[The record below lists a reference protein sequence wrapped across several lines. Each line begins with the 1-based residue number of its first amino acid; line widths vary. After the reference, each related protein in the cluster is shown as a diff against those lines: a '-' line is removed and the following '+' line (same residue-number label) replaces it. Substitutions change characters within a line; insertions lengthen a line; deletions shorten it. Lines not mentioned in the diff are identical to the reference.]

1 MKKKPCR
8 FKTIVLNCCL
18 KQRQLQKEE
27 TDHTHMRLLQAAGK
41 VFAEQGYEGAKVRDI
56 CALADV
62 NVAAVNYHF
71 GDKIGLYTAVLKNA
85 LLADAD
91 LEVLNHLKD
100 CKSPEEALR
109 FQIRTLL
116 REAYGRDLASLHIR
130 LMTQEL
136 ARPSA
141 ALDRVV
147 DEVIRPRY
155 ARLRETISRIIHLPP
170 DHDRVRLCAHSIVG
184 QIVHYVHAAPVISRV
199 WPELQLNSER
209 IEQIAD
215 HIAEFSLCSLH
226 ALAHAKANTKNK
238 KKHSGRS
245 TK

>member
-1 MKKKPCR
+1 MPSR
-8 FKTIVLNCCL
+8 S
-18 KQRQLQKEE
+18 QKDE
-27 TDHTHMRLLQAAGK
+27 TDHTRLRLLQAAGN
-41 VFAEQGYEGAKVRDI
+41 VFAEGGYEGAKVRDI
-56 CALADV
+56 CALAEV

-71 GDKIGLYTAVLKNA
+71 GDKLGLYTAVLKNA

-91 LEVLNHLKD
+91 TEALNHLKN

-155 ARLRETISRIIHLPP
+155 ARLRETIGCIVHLPP
-170 DHDRVRLCAHSIVG
+170 DHDRVRLCAHSVVG
-184 QIVHYVHAAPVISRV
+184 QVVHYVHATPVISRL
-199 WPELQLNSER
+199 WPELQLNSVQ
-209 IEQIAD
+209 IEKIAD
-215 HIAEFSLCSLH
+215 HIADFSLCSLH
-226 ALAHAKANTKNK
+226 ALASAKADKKRK
-238 KKHSGRS
+238 KKRSGRS
-245 TK
+245 KK

>member
-1 MKKKPCR
+1 MPSR
-8 FKTIVLNCCL
+8 SHSLV
-18 KQRQLQKEE
+18 REE
-27 TDHTHMRLLQAAGK
+27 GEDEADRTRTRLLQAAGK
-41 VFAEQGYEGAKVRDI
+41 VFAEGGYEGAKVRDI

-71 GDKIGLYTAVLKNA
+71 GDKLGLYTEVMKSAM
-85 LLADAD
+85 LADSD
-91 LEVLNHLKD
+91 IQVHDQLKY

-109 FQIRTLL
+109 LYIKTLL
-116 REAYGRDLASLHIR
+116 RKAYGHDSASLHIR

-147 DEVIRPRY
+147 NEVIRPRY
-155 ARLRETISRIIHLPP
+155 ARLREIIGAIICLSP
-170 DHDRVRLCAHSIVG
+170 DDDKTRLCAHSIVG
-184 QIVHYVHAAPVISRV
+184 QVVHYVHATPVISRV
-199 WPELQLNSER
+199 WPELALNPER

-215 HIAEFSLCSLH
+215 HIADFSLCSLH
-226 ALAHAKANTKNK
+226 ALANTKPVAKHK
-238 KKHSGRS
+238 KRSGRS

>member
-1 MKKKPCR
+1 
-8 FKTIVLNCCL
+8 
-18 KQRQLQKEE
+18 
-27 TDHTHMRLLQAAGK
+27 MRLLQAAGK
-41 VFAEQGYEGAKVRDI
+41 VFAEGGYEGAKVRDI

-71 GDKIGLYTAVLKNA
+71 GDKLGLYTAVLKNA
-85 LLADAD
+85 LMADTDASIQD
-91 LEVLNHLKD
+91 QIKH

-109 FQIRTLL
+109 FQVRSLL

-155 ARLRETISRIIHLPP
+155 ARLRETISRIVHLPP
-170 DHDRVRLCAHSIVG
+170 DSDKVRLCAHSIVG
-184 QIVHYVHAAPVISRV
+184 QVVHYVHATPVISRV
-199 WPELQLNSER
+199 WPELKLNSER
-209 IEQIAD
+209 IDQIAD
-215 HIAEFSLCSLH
+215 HITEFSLCSLH
-226 ALAHAKANTKNK
+226 ALAGDKANKKHNK
-238 KKHSGRS
+238 KRSGRS